1 MASNGNGTTTGP
13 PKPVRCA
20 IYTRKSTDEGLNQ
33 DFNSLDAQRESAEAY
48 IRSQVHEGWSLVPA
62 QYDDGGYTGA
72 NMDRPALK
80 RLLAD
85 VQAAKADCVV
95 VYKVDRLSRSIR
107 DFAKMME
114 LFEKHGVSFV
124 SVTQQF
130 NTTTSLGRLTLHI
143 LLSFAQFEREI
154 ISERTRDKQVAARRK
169 GKWTGGHLILGYD
182 LDPRATKLLVNPT
195 EAEQVR
201 SIFQWYLEGESVF
214 SIVDKARRAGWRNK
228 QWTTRDGK
236 LYGGQPLRRQH
247 IYKLLAN
254 VVYGGKISV
263 GDELYPGEHEAIIDQ
278 QTFDLVQERLRQN
291 STARD
296 NTQRVKIEALLRG
309 LIYCSRCGS
318 GMYQT
323 CSPRKE
329 RVYRYYVCLR
339 AQERTDEYCTTRS
352 VSAPAVEEAVVESI
366 RRVGVHPRVQA
377 ETARVVRQRLA
388 ERVTEVRQ
396 ELNGAHHKVKNLKSQ
411 LARLREPEPA
421 RESELNGQLATSE
434 GRVAELKREL
444 LIRERERLDGKG
456 LRRMIESFDELWK
469 ALNIEE
475 QSRLLRQ
482 LIEKVGYDSRTGKV
496 TVSFKS
502 ASIKDLCQ
510 KGATG

>member
-1 MASNGNGTTTGP
+1 VASNGNGTTTGP

-48 IRSQVHEGWSLVPA
+48 IRSQVHEGWSLLPA

-85 VQAAKADCVV
+85 AEARKVDCVM

-107 DFAKMME
+107 DFAKMMD
-114 LFEKHGVSFV
+114 LFEKQGVSFV

-130 NTTTSLGRLTLHI
+130 NTTTSLGRLTLNI

-154 ISERTRDKQVAARRK
+154 ISERTRDKVSASRKK

-182 LDPRATKLLVNPT
+182 LDPRATRLLVNPS

-201 SIFQWYLEGESVF
+201 SVFKWYIEGESVF

-236 LYGGQPLRRQH
+236 LYGGHPLRRQH

-254 VVYGGKISV
+254 VVYSGRISA
-263 GDELYPGEHEAIIDQ
+263 GDEIYPGEHEAIIDQ
-278 QTFDLVQERLRQN
+278 KTFELVQERLKQN
-291 STARD
+291 GSGRKTE
-296 NTQRVKIEALLRG
+296 RVKVEALLRG
-309 LIYCSRCGS
+309 LLYCSCCGS
-318 GMYQT
+318 GMYQL

-329 RVYRYYVCLR
+329 RLYRYYLCLR
-339 AQERTDEYCTTRS
+339 AQEHTDERCATRA

-366 RRVGVHPRVQA
+366 RRVGVNPRVLE
-377 ETARVVRQRLA
+377 ETASAIRQRLA
-388 ERVTEVRQ
+388 ERLAGVRQ
-396 ELNGAHHKVKNLKSQ
+396 ELNSAQQTVKNLKSQ
-411 LARLREPEPA
+411 LARIREPEQERGTNLEA
-421 RESELNGQLATSE
+421 QIADAEAGAT
-434 GRVAELKREL
+434 ELKRQL
-444 LIRERERLDGKG
+444 QVLERERLDEKD
-456 LRRMIESFDELWK
+456 LRRTMGSFDNLWK
-469 ALNIEE
+469 AMTIQE
-475 QSRLLRQ
+475 QGRLVRELVER
-482 LIEKVGYDSRTGKV
+482 VGYDSRTGKV

-502 ASIKDLCQ
+502 AGTKELCQ
-510 KGATG
+510 KGTAR